1 MPEPR
6 NLGHNIGTQLIQRH
20 ILRDQRLIG
29 IAGDF
34 HRRQPGMTK
43 PCNFLR
49 NGHSLFVIRSDD
61 LFIALTTIAFPSLS
75 KCLSIE
81 KSHRL
86 FHNGETVGL

>member
-6 NLGHNIGTQLIQRH
+6 NLRNDVLPQLLYRH
-20 ILRDQRLIG
+20 VVGDQWLVR
-29 IAGDF
+29 IAGDLY
-34 HRRQPGMTK
+34 RRQPGMTK

-75 KCLSIE
+75 KCFSVE
-81 KSHRL
+81 KPHRL